1 MVMSNNNIRKIN
13 RVGRSRSFSV
23 VIPAEAMRS
32 LGWREK
38 SRFIGDFNERLRL
51 HNSGQVISTR
61 SSLPWQLFYKEE
73 FESERDAI
81 IRERQLKA
89 WKSRKALERLKFS
102 K

>member
-1 MVMSNNNIRKIN
+1 MNNKYY
-13 RVGRSRSFSV
+13 
-23 VIPAEAMRS
+23 
-32 LGWREK
+32 
-38 SRFIGDFNERLRL
+38 IGYTRDVNERLRL

-89 WKSRKALERLKFS
+89 WKSRKALERLKFF

>member
-1 MVMSNNNIRKIN
+1 MYYTYILKSMNNKYY
-13 RVGRSRSFSV
+13 
-23 VIPAEAMRS
+23 
-32 LGWREK
+32 
-38 SRFIGDFNERLRL
+38 IGYTRDVNERLRL

>member
-1 MVMSNNNIRKIN
+1 MNNKYY
-13 RVGRSRSFSV
+13 
-23 VIPAEAMRS
+23 
-32 LGWREK
+32 
-38 SRFIGDFNERLRL
+38 IGYTRDVNERLRL

>member
-1 MVMSNNNIRKIN
+1 MYYTYILKSMNNKYY
-13 RVGRSRSFSV
+13 
-23 VIPAEAMRS
+23 
-32 LGWREK
+32 
-38 SRFIGDFNERLRL
+38 IGYTRDVNERLRL

-89 WKSRKALERLKFS
+89 WKSRKALERLKFF